1 MMAATVEGQD
11 RVLATAQQ
19 IVKSLNMNTK
29 ATEDMMLI
37 LSNFD
42 NRLSNIGSGAEE
54 VNRRFETAEKVILRR
69 DSGGVGE
76 ASSRNSESP
85 WEEYLEAVDTI
96 IKLTEDLNIQSDW
109 DSQIMDRAE
118 NALQI
123 AMSKLEDEFLHIL
136 IRNTVPLDVERLY
149 GSIRRGSASLAS
161 FASNEIEIGDDF
173 ESYREDEDGGS
184 GYLHER
190 GASLGGDVY
199 VELIYADAI
208 KELKSIADRMIRS
221 GYEKECC
228 QAYSSVRRDVLDE
241 CLSILGVEKLSIE
254 EVQKI
259 EWKTLDEK
267 MKKWIQAVKIV
278 VKVLLYGEKQLCE
291 QVFSESELIKEIS
304 FVETAKSCV
313 MQLLNFGEAVAIG
326 QRSSEKL
333 FRILDMYDVI
343 ADVLPDFEM
352 LFTDESGESV
362 CDEVRVVLSALGE
375 AAIGT
380 FVEFENAVKGENSR
394 RALQGGEIHPVT
406 RYVMNYIKLLVD
418 YSDTLNAL
426 LPNSEDHD
434 LNRED
439 LDDIDSGDTFSPISC
454 RLLSLMTS
462 LEANLEEK
470 SRLYDDNALRY
481 IFLMNN
487 ILYIVQKVKD
497 SELRNLLGDR
507 WIRKHRGQI
516 RQWHTSYLRS
526 AWGKA
531 ILCLKDEG
539 IGGGSS
545 SASKLILK
553 ERFKNF
559 NACFEEIYRV
569 QSLWRVSDAQL
580 REELRI
586 SISEKVLPAYRSFVG
601 RFGSQLDSGRHA
613 GKYVKYTPDDLE
625 NYLSD
630 LFEGKHAVLN
640 NIRRKGL
647 KVVPH
652 CFLPTS
658 VYCNNF
664 VHVSI
669 PVVKLELLFVLLQVV
684 FNCCCSEALCCDG
697 SFMSCSYGSW
707 FRSSLL

>member
-1 MMAATVEGQD
+1 MAATIEGQD

-19 IVKSLNMNTK
+19 IVKSLNINTQ
-29 ATEDMMLI
+29 ATEDMILI

-42 NRLSNIGSGAEE
+42 NRLSNITDLIESGEE
-54 VNRRFETAEKVILRR
+54 NQQIVDQQFEIAEKVILRH
-69 DSGGVGE
+69 DSGSFGE
-76 ASSRNSESP
+76 SCADSG
-85 WEEYLEAVDTI
+85 EYLDAVDTI
-96 IKLTEDLNIQSDW
+96 INLTESLNIRSEL
-109 DSQIMDRAE
+109 DSEVMDRAE
-118 NALQI
+118 NALQL
-123 AMSKLEDEFLHIL
+123 AMSKLEDEFLHVL
-136 IRNTVPLDVERLY
+136 VRNTVPLDVERLY
-149 GSIRRGSASLAS
+149 GSIRKGSGS
-161 FASNEIEIGDDF
+161 FVVSEVNEVEYGEDF
-173 ESYREDEDGGS
+173 ESYREDDDGGS
-184 GYLHER
+184 SAYYHDR
-190 GASLGGDVY
+190 G
-199 VELIYADAI
+199 
-208 KELKSIADRMIRS
+208 
-221 GYEKECC
+221 
-228 QAYSSVRRDVLDE
+228 
-241 CLSILGVEKLSIE
+241 LSIE

-259 EWKTLDEK
+259 EWKILDEK
-267 MKKWIQAVKIV
+267 MKKWIQAVKVV
-278 VKVLLYGEKQLCE
+278 VKVLLFGEKQLCE

-304 FVETAKSCV
+304 FVETAKGCV

-333 FRILDMYDVI
+333 FRILDMYDVV

-362 CDEVRVVLSALGE
+362 CNEVKVVLSGLGE

-418 YSDTLNAL
+418 YSETLNTL
-426 LPNSEDHD
+426 LPNSQDHD
-434 LNRED
+434 LNSEVP
-439 LDDIDSGDTFSPISC
+439 DDIDSGDTLSPISC
-454 RLLSLMTS
+454 RLLSLITS

-470 SRLYDDNALRY
+470 SRLYDDNSLRY

-531 ILCLKDEG
+531 LMCLKDEG

-545 SASKLILK
+545 SASKLVLK

-569 QSLWRVSDAQL
+569 QSLWRVPDAQL

-586 SISEKVLPAYRSFVG
+586 SISEKVLPAYRSFFG
-601 RFGSQLDSGRHA
+601 RFGSQLESGRHA

-625 NYLSD
+625 HYLSD
-630 LFEGKHAVLN
+630 LFEGKPTVLN
-640 NIRRKGL
+640 NVKRKG
-647 KVVPH
+647 
-652 CFLPTS
+652 T
-658 VYCNNF
+658 
-664 VHVSI
+664 
-669 PVVKLELLFVLLQVV
+669 
-684 FNCCCSEALCCDG
+684 
-697 SFMSCSYGSW
+697 
-707 FRSSLL
+707 

>member
-1 MMAATVEGQD
+1 MAATIEGQD

-19 IVKSLNMNTK
+19 IVKSLNINTK
-29 ATEDMMLI
+29 ATEDMILI
-37 LSNFD
+37 LSSFD
-42 NRLSNIGSGAEE
+42 NRLSNITDLMEGAAGGEE
-54 VNRRFETAEKVILRR
+54 MDHRFETAERVILRH
-69 DSGGVGE
+69 DSGGLGQ
-76 ASSRNSESP
+76 ASSRNSSP
-85 WEEYLEAVDTI
+85 WEESSTEAAEYLEAVDAI
-96 IKLTEDLNIQSDW
+96 IKLTEDLNIQSDY
-109 DSQIMDRAE
+109 DSEIMDRAE
-118 NALQI
+118 NALQL

-136 IRNTVPLDVERLY
+136 IRNTVPLDVDRLY
-149 GSIRRGSASLAS
+149 GSIRKGSLS
-161 FASNEIEIGDDF
+161 FPSNEIEIGDEF
-173 ESYREDEDGGS
+173 ESYREDDDGGS
-184 GYLHER
+184 GYHHER
-190 GASLGGDVY
+190 GPSLGGDVY
-199 VELIYADAI
+199 VDLIHTEAI
-208 KELKSIADRMIRS
+208 KELKAIADRMIRS

-228 QAYSSVRRDVLDE
+228 QVYSNVRRDVLDE

-254 EVQKI
+254 EVQRI
-259 EWKTLDEK
+259 EWKILDEK

-278 VKVLLYGEKQLCE
+278 AKVLLFGEKRLCE

-304 FVETAKSCV
+304 FVETTKGCV

-333 FRILDMYDVI
+333 FRILDMYDVV
-343 ADVLPDFEM
+343 ADVLPDFES
-352 LFTDESGESV
+352 LFTDESGELV
-362 CDEVRVVLSALGE
+362 CNEVKVVLSGLGE

-380 FVEFENAVKGENSR
+380 FVEFENAVKGESSR

-418 YSDTLNAL
+418 YSDTLNSL
-426 LPNSEDHD
+426 LPNSPDYDPNPKE
-434 LNRED
+434 
-439 LDDIDSGDTFSPISC
+439 LDDIDSGDTLSPISC
-454 RLLSLMTS
+454 RLLSLITS

-531 ILCLKDEG
+531 LLCLKDEG

-545 SASKLILK
+545 SASKLVLK

-569 QSLWRVSDAQL
+569 QSLWKVPDNQL

-586 SISEKVLPAYRSFVG
+586 SISEKVLPAYRAFVG
-601 RFGSQLDSGRHA
+601 RFGSQLESGRHA

-630 LFEGKHAVLN
+630 LFEGKPAVLN
-640 NIRRKGL
+640 NIKRKG
-647 KVVPH
+647 
-652 CFLPTS
+652 T
-658 VYCNNF
+658 
-664 VHVSI
+664 
-669 PVVKLELLFVLLQVV
+669 
-684 FNCCCSEALCCDG
+684 
-697 SFMSCSYGSW
+697 
-707 FRSSLL
+707 

>member
-1 MMAATVEGQD
+1 MAATIEGQD

-19 IVKSLNMNTK
+19 IVKSLNINTQ
-29 ATEDMMLI
+29 ATEDMILI

-42 NRLSNIGSGAEE
+42 NRLSNITDLIESGEE
-54 VNRRFETAEKVILRR
+54 NQQIVDQQFEIAEKVILRH
-69 DSGGVGE
+69 DSGSFGE
-76 ASSRNSESP
+76 SCADSG
-85 WEEYLEAVDTI
+85 EYLDAVDTI
-96 IKLTEDLNIQSDW
+96 INLTESLNIRSEL
-109 DSQIMDRAE
+109 DSEVMDRAE
-118 NALQI
+118 NALQL
-123 AMSKLEDEFLHIL
+123 AMSKLEDEFLHVL
-136 IRNTVPLDVERLY
+136 VRNTVPLDVERLY
-149 GSIRRGSASLAS
+149 GSIRKGSGS
-161 FASNEIEIGDDF
+161 FAVSEVNEVEYGEDF
-173 ESYREDEDGGS
+173 ESYREDDDGGS
-184 GYLHER
+184 SAYYHDR
-190 GASLGGDVY
+190 GVSLGGDVY
-199 VELIYADAI
+199 VELVYSDAI
-208 KELKSIADRMIRS
+208 KELKAIADRMIRS

-228 QAYSSVRRDVLDE
+228 QVYSNVRRDVLDE

-259 EWKTLDEK
+259 EWKILDEK
-267 MKKWIQAVKIV
+267 MKKWIQAVKVV
-278 VKVLLYGEKQLCE
+278 VKVLLFGEKQLCE

-304 FVETAKSCV
+304 FVETAKGCV

-333 FRILDMYDVI
+333 FRILDMYDVV

-362 CDEVRVVLSALGE
+362 CNEVKVVLSGLGE

-418 YSDTLNAL
+418 YSETLNTL
-426 LPNSEDHD
+426 LPNSQDHD
-434 LNRED
+434 LNSEVP
-439 LDDIDSGDTFSPISC
+439 DDIDSGDTLSPISC
-454 RLLSLMTS
+454 RLLSLITS

-470 SRLYDDNALRY
+470 SRLYDDNSLRY

-531 ILCLKDEG
+531 LMCLKDEG

-545 SASKLILK
+545 SASKLVLK

-569 QSLWRVSDAQL
+569 QSLWRVPDAQL

-586 SISEKVLPAYRSFVG
+586 SISEKVLPAYRSFFG
-601 RFGSQLDSGRHA
+601 RFGSQLESGRHA

-625 NYLSD
+625 HYLSD
-630 LFEGKHAVLN
+630 LFEGKPTVLN
-640 NIRRKGL
+640 NVKRKG
-647 KVVPH
+647 
-652 CFLPTS
+652 T
-658 VYCNNF
+658 
-664 VHVSI
+664 
-669 PVVKLELLFVLLQVV
+669 
-684 FNCCCSEALCCDG
+684 
-697 SFMSCSYGSW
+697 
-707 FRSSLL
+707 

>member
-1 MMAATVEGQD
+1 MAATIEGQD

-19 IVKSLNMNTK
+19 IVKSLNINTQ
-29 ATEDMMLI
+29 ATEDMILI

-42 NRLSNIGSGAEE
+42 NRLSNIIDLIDGGDDHSDH
-54 VNRRFETAEKVILRR
+54 RFQTAESLILRD
-69 DSGGVGE
+69 DSGGINDSVD
-76 ASSRNSESP
+76 SSTT
-85 WEEYLEAVDTI
+85 EYLEAVNTI
-96 IKLTEDLNIQSDW
+96 INLTENLTVQSDF
-109 DSQIMDRAE
+109 DSQVMDRAE
-118 NALQI
+118 NALQL

-136 IRNTVPLDVERLY
+136 IRNTVTLDVDRLY
-149 GSIRRGSASLAS
+149 GSIRKGGSMNTMNTSR
-161 FASNEIEIGDDF
+161 EIEIEDEF
-173 ESYREDEDGGS
+173 ESYREDDDVSS
-184 GYLHER
+184 GYFHDR
-190 GASLGGDVY
+190 GLSLGGDVY
-199 VELIYADAI
+199 VELIYPEAI
-208 KELKSIADRMIRS
+208 KELKAIADRMIRS

-228 QAYSSVRRDVLDE
+228 QVYSNVRRDVLDE

-259 EWKTLDEK
+259 EWKVLDEK
-267 MKKWIQAVKIV
+267 MKKWIQAVKVV
-278 VKVLLYGEKQLCE
+278 VKVLLVGEKQLCE

-304 FVETAKSCV
+304 FVETAKGCV

-333 FRILDMYDVI
+333 FRILDMYDVV
-343 ADVLPDFEM
+343 ADVLNDIEA
-352 LFTDESGESV
+352 LFSDESGESV
-362 CDEVRVVLSALGE
+362 CNEVKSVLSGLGE

-418 YSDTLNAL
+418 YSESLNNL
-426 LPNSEDHD
+426 LPNSRDHD
-434 LNRED
+434 IIAETV
-439 LDDIDSGDTFSPISC
+439 DDIDSGDTLSPVSC
-454 RLLSLMTS
+454 RLLSLITS
-462 LEANLEEK
+462 LQANLEEK
-470 SRLYDDNALRY
+470 SKLYDDNARRY

-531 ILCLKDEG
+531 LLCLKDEG
-539 IGGGSS
+539 VGGGSS
-545 SASKLILK
+545 SASKLVLK

-559 NACFEEIYRV
+559 NACFEELYRV
-569 QSLWRVSDAQL
+569 QSVWRVPDDQL

-586 SISEKVLPAYRSFVG
+586 SISEKVLPAYRSFFG

-625 NYLSD
+625 RYLSD
-630 LFEGKHAVLN
+630 LFEGKPAVLN
-640 NIRRKGL
+640 NIKRKG
-647 KVVPH
+647 
-652 CFLPTS
+652 T
-658 VYCNNF
+658 
-664 VHVSI
+664 
-669 PVVKLELLFVLLQVV
+669 
-684 FNCCCSEALCCDG
+684 
-697 SFMSCSYGSW
+697 
-707 FRSSLL
+707 

>member
-1 MMAATVEGQD
+1 MATTIEGQD

-19 IVKSLNMNTK
+19 IVKSLNINTK
-29 ATEDMMLI
+29 ATEDMILI
-37 LSNFD
+37 LSSFD
-42 NRLSNIGSGAEE
+42 NRLSNLMDGGGGSGSEQTDHRFTTAEE
-54 VNRRFETAEKVILRR
+54 VILRH
-69 DSGGVGE
+69 DSGE
-76 ASSRNSESP
+76 ASLEESSA
-85 WEEYLEAVDTI
+85 EYLEAVDTI
-96 IKLTEDLNIQSDW
+96 INLTETLTIQSDC
-109 DSQIMDRAE
+109 DSEIMDRAE
-118 NALQI
+118 NALQL

-136 IRNTVPLDVERLY
+136 IRNTVTLDVDQLY
-149 GSIRRGSASLAS
+149 GSIRKGSISSASKD
-161 FASNEIEIGDDF
+161 FEIGDEF
-173 ESYREDEDGGS
+173 ESYREDDDGGS
-184 GYLHER
+184 GSGYHHDR
-190 GASLGGDVY
+190 GLSLGGDVCFD
-199 VELIYADAI
+199 LIHYDAI

-228 QAYSSVRRDVLDE
+228 QVYSNVRRDVLDE
-241 CLSILGVEKLSIE
+241 CLSILGVERLSIE
-254 EVQKI
+254 EVQRI
-259 EWKTLDEK
+259 DWKVLDEK

-278 VKVLLYGEKQLCE
+278 VKVLLYGEKRLCE
-291 QVFSESELIKEIS
+291 QVFSESELIKEVS
-304 FVETAKSCV
+304 FVETTKGCV

-333 FRILDMYDVI
+333 FRILDMYDVV

-352 LFTDESGESV
+352 LFTDESGELV
-362 CDEVRVVLSALGE
+362 CNEVKVVLSGLGE

-418 YSDTLNAL
+418 YSDSLNTL
-426 LPNSEDHD
+426 LPNSQDND
-434 LNRED
+434 LSTKE
-439 LDDIDSGDTFSPISC
+439 LDDIDSGDTLSPISC
-454 RLLSLMTS
+454 RLLSLITS
-462 LEANLEEK
+462 LETNLEEK

-497 SELRNLLGDR
+497 SDLRNLLGDR

-531 ILCLKDEG
+531 LLCLKDEG
-539 IGGGSS
+539 ISSGSS

-553 ERFKNF
+553 ERFKSF
-559 NACFEEIYRV
+559 NACFEDIYRI
-569 QSLWRVSDAQL
+569 QSLWRVPDDQL

-586 SISEKVLPAYRSFVG
+586 SISEKVLPAYRAFVG

-630 LFEGKHAVLN
+630 LFEGKPAVLN
-640 NIRRKGL
+640 NVKRKG
-647 KVVPH
+647 
-652 CFLPTS
+652 T
-658 VYCNNF
+658 
-664 VHVSI
+664 
-669 PVVKLELLFVLLQVV
+669 
-684 FNCCCSEALCCDG
+684 
-697 SFMSCSYGSW
+697 
-707 FRSSLL
+707 

>member
-1 MMAATVEGQD
+1 MAATIEGQD

-19 IVKSLNMNTK
+19 IVKSLNINTQ
-29 ATEDMMLI
+29 ATEDMILI

-42 NRLSNIGSGAEE
+42 NRLSNITDLIESGEE
-54 VNRRFETAEKVILRR
+54 NQQIVDQQFEIAEKVILRH
-69 DSGGVGE
+69 DSGSFGE
-76 ASSRNSESP
+76 SFADSG
-85 WEEYLEAVDTI
+85 EYLDAVDTI
-96 IKLTEDLNIQSDW
+96 INLTESLNIRSEL
-109 DSQIMDRAE
+109 DSEVMDRAE
-118 NALQI
+118 NALQL
-123 AMSKLEDEFLHIL
+123 AMSKLEDEFLHVL
-136 IRNTVPLDVERLY
+136 VRNTVPLDVERLY
-149 GSIRRGSASLAS
+149 GSIRKGSVGSGS
-161 FASNEIEIGDDF
+161 FAVSEVNEVEYGEEF
-173 ESYREDEDGGS
+173 ESYREDDDGGS
-184 GYLHER
+184 AYHHDR
-190 GASLGGDVY
+190 GVSLGGDVY
-199 VELIYADAI
+199 VELVYSDAI
-208 KELKSIADRMIRS
+208 KELKAIADRMIRS

-228 QAYSSVRRDVLDE
+228 QVYSNVRRDVLDE

-259 EWKTLDEK
+259 EWKILDEK
-267 MKKWIQAVKIV
+267 MKKWIQAVKVV
-278 VKVLLYGEKQLCE
+278 VKVLLFGEKQLCE

-304 FVETAKSCV
+304 FVETAKGCV

-333 FRILDMYDVI
+333 FRILDMYDVV

-362 CDEVRVVLSALGE
+362 CNEVKVVLSGLGE

-418 YSDTLNAL
+418 YSDTLNTL
-426 LPNSEDHD
+426 LPNSQDHD
-434 LNRED
+434 LNSEVP
-439 LDDIDSGDTFSPISC
+439 DDIDSGDTLSPISC
-454 RLLSLMTS
+454 RLLSLITS

-531 ILCLKDEG
+531 LMCLKDEG

-545 SASKLILK
+545 SASKLVLK

-569 QSLWRVSDAQL
+569 QSLWRVPDAQL

-586 SISEKVLPAYRSFVG
+586 SISEKVLPAYRSFFG
-601 RFGSQLDSGRHA
+601 RFGSQLESGRHA

-625 NYLSD
+625 HYLSD
-630 LFEGKHAVLN
+630 LFEGKPTVLN
-640 NIRRKGL
+640 NVKRKG
-647 KVVPH
+647 
-652 CFLPTS
+652 T
-658 VYCNNF
+658 
-664 VHVSI
+664 
-669 PVVKLELLFVLLQVV
+669 
-684 FNCCCSEALCCDG
+684 
-697 SFMSCSYGSW
+697 
-707 FRSSLL
+707 